1 MYSSYTAAAFARKH
15 DLAARHGVRFEG
27 AVTWAFEFEGQRY
40 FDGFRDLATNGIDK
54 PVLNVFRMFGMMGGE
69 RIEARSSGAADL
81 AAMIESG
88 VKQNPDVNALASRGE
103 RSIAVMV
110 WNYHDDDLPAPAS
123 QIELLIDGAGGS
135 RALLHHY
142 RVDGEHSNSYEAWK
156 QMGEPQS
163 PSEQQYGQLE
173 AAGQLALA
181 GSPEWRDVSG
191 GEVKIQFA
199 LPRQGV
205 SLLTLRW

>member
-1 MYSSYTAAAFARKH
+1 
-15 DLAARHGVRFEG
+15 
-27 AVTWAFEFEGQRY
+27 
-40 FDGFRDLATNGIDK
+40 
-54 PVLNVFRMFGMMGGE
+54 
-69 RIEARSSGAADL
+69 
-81 AAMIESG
+81 

-110 WNYHDDDLPAPAS
+110 WNYHDDDLPAPAA
-123 QIELLIDGAGGS
+123 QIELLISGAGGS

-142 RVDGEHSNSYEAWK
+142 RVDGEHSNSYEVWK

-163 PSEQQYGQLE
+163 PSERQYEQLE

-181 GSPEWRDVSG
+181 GAPEWRDVID
-191 GEVKIQFA
+191 GEVRIPFA